1 MNVVSLTEFAKVLIN
16 KNKKT
21 TAHASKSLYVFL
33 IPLSVNIIQRN
44 VISSCVEKKAN
55 PRSLFFSISYF
66 FLSTDVS
73 NRTMT
78 HYVQFMIHIGRCC
91 GHILFSE

>member
-1 MNVVSLTEFAKVLIN
+1 MSELTEFMKGLMN
-16 KNKKT
+16 KQKQANNCTCKQ
-21 TAHASKSLYVFL
+21 SLYVFL
-33 IPLSVNIIQRN
+33 IHLSVNIIQRN
-44 VISSCVEKKAN
+44 VISSCVKKAN

-78 HYVQFMIHIGRCC
+78 HYVQFVIHIGRCC